1 MARKPVILL
10 SHKSTLKVEKFSKW
24 GLLLHKKTMELD
36 CVRHFSWFFH
46 LTRIVWPKKI
56 ILKKTIIVS
65 NKTGWLIDHY
75 SIRKIYS
82 IKNNVF
88 DWKQQ
93 IENVLKEKIP
103 ESSVRPIFDEFRLG
117 LQRIV
122 ARHYY
127 STLSKERKKRKKM
140 AVLAIWQLAYYLL
153 LKNLFL
159 FLSRKLWYLISSILQ
174 ILTRQNLN

>member
-10 SHKSTLKVEKFSKW
+10 SHESTLKVEKFSKW
-24 GLLLHKKTMELD
+24 GLLLHKKRWNWIVCD
-36 CVRHFSWFFH
+36 IFHGFFH

-82 IKNNVF
+82 IANNVF

-103 ESSVRPIFDEFRLG
+103 ESSVWPIFDELRLG

-127 STLSKERKKRKKM
+127 STLSKERKNVKKW
-140 AVLAIWQLAYYLL
+140 LFWQYD
-153 LKNLFL
+153 
-159 FLSRKLWYLISSILQ
+159 S
-174 ILTRQNLN
+174 

>member
-10 SHKSTLKVEKFSKW
+10 SHESTLKVEKFSISLESS
-24 GLLLHKKTMELD
+24 GQ
-36 CVRHFSWFFH
+36 
-46 LTRIVWPKKI
+46 KKI
-56 ILKKTIIVS
+56 IVKKTIIVS

-82 IKNNVF
+82 IANNVF

-103 ESSVRPIFDEFRLG
+103 ESSVWPIFDELRLG

-127 STLSKERKKRKKM
+127 STLAKERKNVKKW
-140 AVLAIWQLAYYLL
+140 LFWQYD
-153 LKNLFL
+153 
-159 FLSRKLWYLISSILQ
+159 S
-174 ILTRQNLN
+174 

>member
-10 SHKSTLKVEKFSKW
+10 SHESTLKVEKF
-24 GLLLHKKTMELD
+24 LNEDCYYIKKRWNWIVCD
-36 CVRHFSWFFH
+36 IFHGFSIS
-46 LTRIVWPKKI
+46 LESSGQKKI

-82 IKNNVF
+82 IANNVF

-103 ESSVRPIFDEFRLG
+103 ESSVWPIFDELRLG

-127 STLSKERKKRKKM
+127 STLAKERKNVKKW
-140 AVLAIWQLAYYLL
+140 LFWQYD
-153 LKNLFL
+153 
-159 FLSRKLWYLISSILQ
+159 S
-174 ILTRQNLN
+174 

>member
-1 MARKPVILL
+1 MSQLWKLRNFLNEDCYYIKKRWNWIVCDIFYG
-10 SHKSTLKVEKFSKW
+10 FSISLESS
-24 GLLLHKKTMELD
+24 GQ
-36 CVRHFSWFFH
+36 
-46 LTRIVWPKKI
+46 KKI

-82 IKNNVF
+82 IANNVF

-103 ESSVRPIFDEFRLG
+103 ESSVWPIFDELRLG

-127 STLSKERKKRKKM
+127 STLAKERKNVKKW
-140 AVLAIWQLAYYLL
+140 LFWQYD
-153 LKNLFL
+153 
-159 FLSRKLWYLISSILQ
+159 S
-174 ILTRQNLN
+174 

>member
-1 MARKPVILL
+1 
-10 SHKSTLKVEKFSKW
+10 
-24 GLLLHKKTMELD
+24 MELD

-46 LTRIVWPKKI
+46 LAKIVWPKKI

-82 IKNNVF
+82 IANNVF

-103 ESSVRPIFDEFRLG
+103 ESSVWPIFDELRLG

-127 STLSKERKKRKKM
+127 STLSKERKNVKKW
-140 AVLAIWQLAYYLL
+140 LFWQYD
-153 LKNLFL
+153 
-159 FLSRKLWYLISSILQ
+159 S
-174 ILTRQNLN
+174 